1 MVCMLKQNQQ
11 VVSLQHYSQSVS
23 CTSQHVNSRE
33 CPLCC
38 LVAGIS
44 FWRPV
49 APTGYVPLGCV
60 ASSCQPDRKACVVV
74 ARQAVVPALLS
85 ECLMLCT
92 NGNLWCIQNSMGTFE
107 VAAPDTHHPKVCA
120 GAHLQSSASGLLHA
134 ATRPG
139 PRPPSLFVL
148 CHERHA
154 H

>member
-1 MVCMLKQNQQ
+1 M
-11 VVSLQHYSQSVS
+11 
-23 CTSQHVNSRE
+23 
-33 CPLCC
+33 
-38 LVAGIS
+38 S

-49 APTGYVPLGCV
+49 APTGYVPLGCI

-120 GAHLQSSASGLLHA
+120 GVLQVACCKWL
-134 ATRPG
+134 PG
-139 PRPPSLFVL
+139 PVL
-148 CHERHA
+148 VRQIMFGCATGVARLPLMLC
-154 H
+154 